1 MCCDEYDLSDGG
13 PTEVHSECPDCGT
26 PTVDG
31 AAQYGCYYSPV
42 ACDTCGWQPCD
53 GSC

>member
-1 MCCDEYDLSDGG
+1 MCCDQIDMGDPNG
-13 PTEVHSECPDCGT
+13 ECPDCGT

-31 AAQYGCYYSPV
+31 EAAVGCNYSP
-42 ACDTCGWQPCD
+42 CECETCGWRPCD